1 MSVELTVALVSSV
14 FTAIVGPIA
23 VHLLKEKLEK
33 NKKNKKDL
41 LKESIENNTLIF
53 NKVEVIKEE
62 YKADRVWITQF
73 HNGGTFYPT
82 GKSIQKFS
90 MFYETV
96 SQDTESIQQSFQQIP
111 ISLFSK
117 SINHLLEDDM
127 IAIPNFKDETI
138 ATYGLKY
145 VAEESGCKS
154 GYLFAIKTIDNKFIG
169 ILGVDYVKRKHVLT
183 SDEINELLI
192 EASAIGGVLNKSL
205 V

>member
-1 MSVELTVALVSSV
+1 MDLNLTVALVSSI
-14 FTAIVGPIA
+14 FTAVVGPIA
-23 VHLLKEKLEK
+23 VHVVKERLEK
-33 NKKNKKDL
+33 SKKDI
-41 LKESIENNTLIF
+41 LKESIENNTLIS
-53 NKVEVIKEE
+53 NKVEEIKEAT
-62 YKADRVWITQF
+62 KADRVWITQF

-96 SQDTESIQQSFQQIP
+96 SQGTESIQASFQQIP

-117 SINHLLEDDM
+117 SFNHLLTDDI

-154 GYLFAIKTIDNKFIG
+154 GYLFAIKTIDDKFVGVMG
-169 ILGVDYVKRKHVLT
+169 IDYTKRKTKLDIE
-183 SDEINELLI
+183 SINHL
-192 EASAIGGVLNKSL
+192 AVHSSSIGGVLMSH
-205 V
+205 

>member
-1 MSVELTVALVSSV
+1 MELNLTVALVSSI
-14 FTAIVGPIA
+14 FTAVVGPIA
-23 VHLLKEKLEK
+23 VHIVKERLEK
-33 NKKNKKDL
+33 SKKDI
-41 LKESIENNTLIF
+41 LKESIENNTLVS
-53 NKVEVIKEE
+53 NKVEEIKEST
-62 YKADRVWITQF
+62 KADRVWITQF

-96 SQDTESIQQSFQQIP
+96 SQGTDSIQSSFQQIP

-117 SINHLLEDDM
+117 SINHLLTDDI

-154 GYLFAIKTIDNKFIG
+154 AYIFAIRSIEGKFIG
-169 ILGVDYVKRKHVLT
+169 ILGIDYVKHKTNLDI
-183 SDEINELLI
+183 DEINHLLV
-192 EASAIGGVLNKSL
+192 EATTIGGVINKH
-205 V
+205 

>member
-1 MSVELTVALVSSV
+1 MDLNLTVALVSSIL
-14 FTAIVGPIA
+14 TAIIGPIA
-23 VHLLKEKLEK
+23 VSIVNNIL
-33 NKKNKKDL
+33 NKSKKDI
-41 LKESIENNTLIF
+41 LKESIENNTLVS
-53 NKVEVIKEE
+53 NKVEEIKEAT
-62 YKADRVWITQF
+62 KADRVWITQF

-96 SQDTESIQQSFQQIP
+96 SQGTESIQASFQQIP

-117 SINHLLEDDM
+117 SINHLLTDDI

-154 GYLFAIKTIDNKFIG
+154 VYLFAIRSIEGKFIG
-169 ILGVDYVKRKHVLT
+169 ILGIDYVKHKTNLDI
-183 SDEINELLI
+183 DEINHLLV
-192 EASAIGGVLNKSL
+192 EATTIGGVINKH
-205 V
+205 

>member
-1 MSVELTVALVSSV
+1 MELNLTVALVSSI

-23 VHLLKEKLEK
+23 VHIVKERLEK
-33 NKKNKKDL
+33 NKKDI
-41 LKESIENNTLIF
+41 LKESIENNTLVS
-53 NKVEVIKEE
+53 NKVEEIKEAT
-62 YKADRVWITQF
+62 KADRVWITQF

-96 SQDTESIQQSFQQIP
+96 SQGTDSIQSSFQQIP

-117 SINHLLEDDM
+117 SINHLLTDDI

-154 GYLFAIKTIDNKFIG
+154 AYIFAIRSIEGKFIG
-169 ILGVDYVKRKHVLT
+169 ILGIDYVKHKTNLDI
-183 SDEINELLI
+183 DEINHLLV
-192 EASAIGGVLNKSL
+192 EATTIGGVINKH
-205 V
+205 

>member
-1 MSVELTVALVSSV
+1 MSTELIVALISSA
-14 FTAIVGPIA
+14 FTAIIGPIA
-23 VHLLKEKLEK
+23 VHVVKTQLD
-33 NKKNKKDL
+33 KKDKKDI
-41 LKESIENNTLIF
+41 LKESIENNTLVA
-53 NKVEVIKEE
+53 NKVEIIKEE

-117 SINHLLEDDM
+117 SINHLLEDNM
-127 IAIPNFKDETI
+127 IAISNFKDETI

-145 VAEESGCKS
+145 IAEESGCKS

-169 ILGVDYVKRKHVLT
+169 ILGVDYVKRKHTLT
-183 SDEINELLI
+183 HDEINELLV

-205 V
+205 L

>member
-1 MSVELTVALVSSV
+1 MELNLTVALVSSLL
-14 FTAIVGPIA
+14 TAVIGPIA
-23 VHLLKEKLEK
+23 VHIVKERLEK
-33 NKKNKKDL
+33 RKKDV
-41 LKESIENNTLIF
+41 LKESIENNTLIT
-53 NKVEVIKEE
+53 NKVEEIKELT
-62 YKADRVWITQF
+62 KADRVWITQF

-96 SQDTESIQQSFQQIP
+96 SQGTDSIQSSFQQIP

-117 SINHLLEDDM
+117 SINHLLTDDI

-154 GYLFAIKTIDNKFIG
+154 AYIFAIRSIEGKFIG
-169 ILGVDYVKRKHVLT
+169 ILGIDYVKHKVNL
-183 SDEINELLI
+183 SIDKINELLV
-192 EASAIGGVLNKSL
+192 EATTIGGVINKH
-205 V
+205 